1 MKVPREDLM
10 HSLFFEG
17 TREKQFVACD
27 PFEVWLGLAVTYEG
41 SLILDSFETKKF
53 SSFFTASNG
62 FTHFMEKIFTATGL
76 QLEL

>member
-1 MKVPREDLM
+1 M

-41 SLILDSFETKKF
+41 SLILDSFETKKVF
-53 SSFFTASNG
+53 QLFYG
-62 FTHFMEKIFTATGL
+62 FKWFHAFYGKNIHSHSTST
-76 QLEL
+76 